1 MLKNKYNLSIFE
13 PFFAYIFE
21 TTGNFILIFSQ
32 ERTSK
37 KLLETPI
44 MFPIYLF
51 FQMKKITF
59 DFVKQQKSRISR
71 CFYIYLQNYME
82 FLNSDLFSRK
92 NVKNS
97 MKQSNIVWNEH
108 IFTGKP
114 MHFFIALTNR
124 LCPNSRE
131 ELPFPP

>member
-97 MKQSNIVWNEH
+97 MKQSNIV
-108 IFTGKP
+108 
-114 MHFFIALTNR
+114 
-124 LCPNSRE
+124 
-131 ELPFPP
+131 